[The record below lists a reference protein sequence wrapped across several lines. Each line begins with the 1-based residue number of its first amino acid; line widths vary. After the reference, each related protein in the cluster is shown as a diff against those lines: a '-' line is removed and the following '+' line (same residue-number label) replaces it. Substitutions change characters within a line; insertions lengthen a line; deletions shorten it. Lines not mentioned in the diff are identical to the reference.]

1 MAKFMANQ
9 IHLMRRFIKSLSRT
23 IPSSSD
29 IAWVNES
36 LLPSEFELWSR
47 MVSYDQRHSI
57 EVARRFVDLCPVGTR
72 DHVAAAL
79 LHDIGKIEADLGVF
93 GRVVATIVGPRGQK
107 FRRYHEHELIGLRL
121 CQTAGSTAETLRVL
135 DWSHVD
141 AIQDTI
147 VGFLQQADQI

>member
-1 MAKFMANQ
+1 MANFLGNQ
-9 IHLMRRFIKSLSRT
+9 LHLVRRFVTSLSRT
-23 IPSSSD
+23 PPPSSDS
-29 IAWVNES
+29 AWVNES

-47 MVSYDQRHSI
+47 MKSYDQRHSI
-57 EVARRFVDLCPVGTR
+57 EVARRFVDLCPLGSR

-121 CQTAGSTAETLRVL
+121 CRTAGSSAETLRVL
-135 DWSHVD
+135 DWSHID
-141 AIQDTI
+141 AMNDTI
-147 VGFLQQADQI
+147 VAFLRQADQI

>member
-1 MAKFMANQ
+1 MSRLMENQ
-9 IHLMRRFIKSLSRT
+9 RHLVRRFFTSLSKR
-23 IPSSSD
+23 PPASND
-29 IAWVNES
+29 IAWVNEK
-36 LLPSEFELWSR
+36 LLESEFELWCR
-47 MVSYDQRHSI
+47 MEPHDQRHSI

-93 GRVVATIVGPRGQK
+93 GRAVATIVGPRGQK

-141 AIQDTI
+141 ALQDTI
-147 VGFLQQADQI
+147 VGFLRQADQI

>member
-1 MAKFMANQ
+1 MANFLGNQ
-9 IHLMRRFIKSLSRT
+9 LHLVRRFVTSLSRT
-23 IPSSSD
+23 SPHSRD

-47 MVSYDQRHSI
+47 MKTYDQRHSI
-57 EVARRFVDLCPVGTR
+57 EVARRFVDSCPVGTR

-121 CQTAGSTAETLRVL
+121 CRTAGSSAETLRVL
-135 DWSHVD
+135 DWSNAD
-141 AIQDTI
+141 ALRDTI
-147 VGFLQQADQI
+147 VGFLRQADQI